1 MEVLNAPLPFLIGV
15 DSRYFDLYEP
25 PSDVN
30 YVDLDTN
37 VITVSVF
44 LYFTTKTLREFLLNI
59 NTTQEKNIIFKTI
72 EYLLNI

>member
-25 PSDVN
+25 PADVS

-37 VITVSVF
+37 IITVSPF
-44 LYFTTKTLREFLLNI
+44 YS
-59 NTTQEKNIIFKTI
+59 
-72 EYLLNI
+72 